1 MIKISLV
8 LISIR
13 NAIRIFD
20 FEKTKTLLGQEWYMI
35 VCIQMISSYIHLV
48 YYTTCFDN
56 KNIAHKIFGIFF
68 GLFITIALYF
78 GYNDIN

>member
-1 MIKISLV
+1 
-8 LISIR
+8 
-13 NAIRIFD
+13 
-20 FEKTKTLLGQEWYMI
+20 MI

-68 GLFITIALYF
+68 GLFIIIALYF